1 MNKVIIEN
9 DLNNEDQAFF
19 NKSFAKNK
27 SKFNLSKELL
37 KFVNNIQNR
46 GDRQIIYYVIYR
58 IITDKDIVNIGI
70 SPTPN
75 KGLSFIDYDNKP
87 NSLGIYHCH
96 LNNNKVLIWY
106 VSKDANDILNLE
118 IEYIDHPTDDYKSV
132 LKNIY
137 TNTNGYN
144 TITNQ
149 YFKNYRSKT
158 YLKDSFIQKW
168 LNFIKL

>member
-1 MNKVIIEN
+1 MNKVILEG
-9 DLNNEDQAFF
+9 DLNNKKIKYFIKRISN
-19 NKSFAKNK
+19 NKSDFEISN
-27 SKFNLSKELL
+27 SL
-37 KFVNNIQNR
+37 KKDISLIPNR
-46 GDRQIIYYVIYR
+46 GDQQIIYYVLYK
-58 IITDKDIVNIGI
+58 IITENKLDIDI

-75 KGLSFIDYDNKP
+75 NGLSFTDYDNKP

-106 VSKDANDILNLE
+106 VEKVSTNILNLE

-137 TNTNGYN
+137 KNTNGYN

-168 LNFIKL
+168 LNFIK

>member
-46 GDRQIIYYVIYR
+46 GDRQIIYYVIYK
-58 IITDKDIVNIGI
+58 IITENKLHVNI
-70 SPTPN
+70 SPRPN
-75 KGLSFIDYDNKP
+75 KGLLFTDYDNKP
-87 NSLGIYHCH
+87 NTLEIFHCH

-106 VSKDANDILNLE
+106 VEKDYNDILNLE
-118 IEYIDHPTDDYKSV
+118 IEYIDHPTDDYKFV

-137 TNTNGYN
+137 KNTNGYN